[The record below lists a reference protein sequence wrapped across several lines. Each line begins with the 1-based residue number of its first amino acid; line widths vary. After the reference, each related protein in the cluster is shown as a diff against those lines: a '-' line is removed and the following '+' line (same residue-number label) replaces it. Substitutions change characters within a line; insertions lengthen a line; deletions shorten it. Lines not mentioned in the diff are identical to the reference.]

1 MKNICNYLDDFIE
14 EETLYESLKNKKQQR
29 IKNEKNK
36 NKYKK

>member
-14 EETLYESLKNKKQQR
+14 EETLYESLKNKKQKR

>member
-14 EETLYESLKNKKQQR
+14 EETLYESLKNKKKKY